1 MWPSYHGLC
10 SNARNVHGKAY
21 LSIQTYILYGII
33 LEFQNTFDVGL
44 KNCFFESQESTK
56 ETHYHIHHS

>member
-1 MWPSYHGLC
+1 MWPYYHGLC
-10 SNARNVHGKAY
+10 SNARDVHGKAY